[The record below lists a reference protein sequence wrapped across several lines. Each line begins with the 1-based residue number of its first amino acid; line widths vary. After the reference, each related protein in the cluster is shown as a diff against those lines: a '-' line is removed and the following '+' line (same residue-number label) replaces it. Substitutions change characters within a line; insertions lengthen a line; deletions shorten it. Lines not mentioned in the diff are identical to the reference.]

1 MRPRSILQL
10 ILLGFLVVLFPMAMA
25 VYQAF
30 HSLDELAIKNRNNI
44 KTAVLVTR
52 RSQLVAEYVTDLERS
67 LRQYQLLKKNE
78 LLQIFYER
86 LENLGVVL
94 AEMKPILPETIGL
107 AHLLPFE
114 TTVNELRITAQLV
127 EKDPT
132 LVPRALTLVDR
143 LSELTSK
150 ISGAN
155 FVFADRLVKETD
167 EIVQQFQ
174 DELFIRSVT
183 LLPLTVLL
191 VILFSVLIARPFRQL
206 HKAITK
212 LGQGDFGKT
221 FQVNGPNDF
230 RVLGD
235 RLNWLGRRL
244 QELEDQKQQFLRHMS
259 HELKTPLAALK
270 EGGELMEDEV
280 PGPLTERQKEVI
292 DIINKNIKYFQKVI
306 ENLLDYNLLR
316 SHENLM
322 LDDVCLP
329 DLIRE
334 IQAFHNLTLS
344 RKNLEIKAEGDTI
357 FVVADKRRLT
367 VALEN
372 ILSNAIN
379 FSPKS
384 DIIEVRWWVK
394 NELQI
399 EIQDH
404 GPGVDPEEMESIFK
418 PFYQGTARR
427 DGPLK
432 GSGIGLSLAKEC
444 IDAHLGTIKAL
455 SKGKGACFRISLPLN
470 LTKDLTLKNRGQVD
484 RPTQSSGLGGEVDP
498 SRAHLELGSEA

>member
-191 VILFSVLIARPFRQL
+191 VILFSVLIARPFR
-206 HKAITK
+206 
-212 LGQGDFGKT
+212 
-221 FQVNGPNDF
+221 
-230 RVLGD
+230 
-235 RLNWLGRRL
+235 
-244 QELEDQKQQFLRHMS
+244 
-259 HELKTPLAALK
+259 
-270 EGGELMEDEV
+270 
-280 PGPLTERQKEVI
+280 TER
-292 DIINKNIKYFQKVI
+292 N
-306 ENLLDYNLLR
+306 
-316 SHENLM
+316 H
-322 LDDVCLP
+322 
-329 DLIRE
+329 
-334 IQAFHNLTLS
+334 A
-344 RKNLEIKAEGDTI
+344 
-357 FVVADKRRLT
+357 
-367 VALEN
+367 
-372 ILSNAIN
+372 
-379 FSPKS
+379 
-384 DIIEVRWWVK
+384 
-394 NELQI
+394 
-399 EIQDH
+399 
-404 GPGVDPEEMESIFK
+404 
-418 PFYQGTARR
+418 
-427 DGPLK
+427 
-432 GSGIGLSLAKEC
+432 
-444 IDAHLGTIKAL
+444 
-455 SKGKGACFRISLPLN
+455 
-470 LTKDLTLKNRGQVD
+470 
-484 RPTQSSGLGGEVDP
+484 
-498 SRAHLELGSEA
+498 